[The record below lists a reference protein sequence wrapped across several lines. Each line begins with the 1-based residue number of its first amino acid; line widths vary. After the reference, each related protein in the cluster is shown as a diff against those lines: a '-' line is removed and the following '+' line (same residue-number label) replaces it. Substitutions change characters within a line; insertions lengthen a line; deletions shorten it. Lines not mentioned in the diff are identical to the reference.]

1 MLKLSRIAILAAG
14 LAALPAALG
23 RADELAL
30 NVEPGLWE
38 MTSTPHMS
46 GDIPDAANLTADQR
60 AKLEAAMGKN
70 MPPRRYRECM
80 TLEKL
85 QHAFDQPQTA
95 AARCQRTI
103 LVNTATEMQMRVD
116 CTDAQGTHQMSV
128 HVQAPGPEAISGT
141 MTLNSTR
148 NGKTFTI
155 LNNIEGKRVAS
166 DCGSVTNIEPIN

>member
-1 MLKLSRIAILAAG
+1 MLKLSQIAILAAG
-14 LAALPAALG
+14 LAILPAALG
-23 RADELAL
+23 QAEDLAL
-30 NVEPGLWE
+30 NIEPGLWE

-116 CTDAQGTHQMSV
+116 CTDAQGTHQMTV
-128 HVQAPGPEAISGT
+128 QVQAPGPEAITGT
-141 MTLNSTR
+141 MNLTTTR

-155 LNNIEGKRVAS
+155 LNNLEGKRVAA
-166 DCGSVTNIEPIN
+166 DCGGVTDIQPIN